1 MGRRRIRRSDYELA
15 YTKPASSGDTEVT
28 DTPQIDRAE
37 NFMYD
42 FKRIPFG
49 FVYADVARKIE
60 RELTETKKK
69 LKEKQN
75 G

>member
-1 MGRRRIRRSDYELA
+1 MGRHRLYRSDYEPA
-15 YTKPASSGDTEVT
+15 YEPTSSGDTEVT
-28 DTPQIDRAE
+28 DTPQVDAAE

>member
-1 MGRRRIRRSDYELA
+1 MGRRRIRGPDYELA

-42 FKRIPFG
+42 SKRIPLG

>member
-1 MGRRRIRRSDYELA
+1 MGRRRIRGSDYELA
-15 YTKPASSGDTEVT
+15 YTKPASRRDIKVT
-28 DTPQIDRAE
+28 DTPQVDAAE

-42 FKRIPFG
+42 FKRIPLG

>member
-1 MGRRRIRRSDYELA
+1 M
-15 YTKPASSGDTEVT
+15 T

-42 FKRIPFG
+42 SKRIPLG

>member
-1 MGRRRIRRSDYELA
+1 M
-15 YTKPASSGDTEVT
+15 T
-28 DTPQIDRAE
+28 DTPQVDAAE

-49 FVYADVARKIE
+49 FVYADVARKVE

>member
-1 MGRRRIRRSDYELA
+1 
-15 YTKPASSGDTEVT
+15 VT
-28 DTPQIDRAE
+28 DTPRIDIAE

-75 G
+75 DYESQ

>member
-1 MGRRRIRRSDYELA
+1 M
-15 YTKPASSGDTEVT
+15 T
-28 DTPQIDRAE
+28 DTPRIDRAE

>member
-1 MGRRRIRRSDYELA
+1 MGRHRNPEPDRE
-15 YTKPASSGDTEVT
+15 PASEGDTEVT
-28 DTPQIDRAE
+28 DTPQVDAAE

-42 FKRIPFG
+42 FKRIPLG

-60 RELTETKKK
+60 CELTEIKNK

>member
-1 MGRRRIRRSDYELA
+1 MGGHRNPEPDRE
-15 YTKPASSGDTEVT
+15 PASEGDTEVT
-28 DTPQIDRAE
+28 DTPQVDAAE

-42 FKRIPFG
+42 FKRKPLG

-60 RELTETKKK
+60 RELTEIENK

>member
-1 MGRRRIRRSDYELA
+1 MGRHRNPEPE
-15 YTKPASSGDTEVT
+15 PASSGDTEVT
-28 DTPQIDRAE
+28 DTPQVDAAE

-42 FKRIPFG
+42 FKRIPLG

-60 RELTETKKK
+60 RELTEIKKK